1 MTRHGPPVNDLENI
15 AISLRRSVVS
25 MVDSVRVGYLLQGLG
40 AADIFTA
47 LFFSELNLRTDD
59 PNWPDRDR
67 FILSTAHNTALLY
80 ATFAHRGY
88 FPISKLETYTRNGSE
103 LEVNASE
110 RMGTIIE
117 ATCGSL
123 GQGLSVA
130 VGMGLSLRRRGSEA
144 RIYVVLGDGELQE
157 GQVWEAALSAGSFGL
172 DNLCVIVDRNYLQAE
187 GHSDRVLKMDPI
199 PEKFES
205 FGWAAA
211 EVDGNNL
218 TELLDAL
225 RSARA
230 TKRKPFVIN
239 ALTKTGAG
247 VPFLEGQ
254 LSHVALLAPEDAQ
267 RALAH
272 LEGQVK

>member
-1 MTRHGPPVNDLENI
+1 MTRHVPPINDLENI
-15 AISLRRSVVS
+15 ALSLRRSVVS

-40 AADIFTA
+40 AADIFAA
-47 LFFSELNLRTDD
+47 LFFSELTLRTDD
-59 PNWPDRDR
+59 PNWSDRDR

-80 ATFAHRGY
+80 ATF
-88 FPISKLETYTRNGSE
+88 TRNGSE

-110 RMGTIIE
+110 RVGTIVE

-130 VGMGLSLRRRGSEA
+130 VGMALSLRRRGSEA
-144 RIYVVLGDGELQE
+144 RVYVVLGDGELQE

-172 DNLCVIVDRNYLQAE
+172 DNLCMIVDRNYLQAE
-187 GHSDRVLKMDPI
+187 GHSDRVVKMGAI

-205 FGWAAA
+205 FGWNAT

-230 TKRKPFVIN
+230 TKGKPFLIN

-254 LSHVALLAPEDAQ
+254 LSHVALLSPEDAQ

>member
-1 MTRHGPPVNDLENI
+1 MTRHVPPINDLENI
-15 AISLRRSVVS
+15 ALSLRRSVVS

-40 AADIFTA
+40 AADIFAA
-47 LFFSELNLRTDD
+47 LFFSELTLRTDD
-59 PNWPDRDR
+59 PNWSDRDR

-88 FPISKLETYTRNGSE
+88 FPMSRLETYTRNGSE

-110 RMGTIIE
+110 RVGTIVE

-130 VGMGLSLRRRGSEA
+130 VGMALSLRRRGSEA
-144 RIYVVLGDGELQE
+144 RVYVVLGDGELQE

-172 DNLCVIVDRNYLQAE
+172 DNLCMIVDRNYLQAE
-187 GHSDRVLKMDPI
+187 GHSDRVVKMGPI

-205 FGWAAA
+205 FGWNAT

-218 TELLDAL
+218 IELLDAL

-230 TKRKPFVIN
+230 TKGKPFLIN

-254 LSHVALLAPEDAQ
+254 LSHVALLSPEDAQ

>member
-1 MTRHGPPVNDLENI
+1 MTRHVPPINDLENI
-15 AISLRRSVVS
+15 ALSLRRSVVS

-59 PNWPDRDR
+59 PNWSDRDR

-88 FPISKLETYTRNGSE
+88 FPISRLETYTRDGSE

-172 DNLCVIVDRNYLQAE
+172 DPCRP
-187 GHSDRVLKMDPI
+187 RV
-199 PEKFES
+199 
-205 FGWAAA
+205 
-211 EVDGNNL
+211 VR
-218 TELLDAL
+218 
-225 RSARA
+225 RS
-230 TKRKPFVIN
+230 
-239 ALTKTGAG
+239 GAG
-247 VPFLEGQ
+247 AGFGRCSSVYPYPTSPAFLERRDRRNDRDDRRI
-254 LSHVALLAPEDAQ
+254 APAWTLAVITE
-267 RALAH
+267 R
-272 LEGQVK
+272 